1 MITYCNLTR
10 SRVDKDAR
18 AFPFKSLSLWELRDV
33 FYLSLLLL
41 AESWSFPAWWNAF
54 VYNAWE
60 RRPYILRFRRGARF
74 VKRTRWFVSLL
85 RTPSEPN
92 DYYCTF
98 ATKLSFLCHPEFTF
112 FYVSLYSVSFDT
124 HPQFIP
130 SIPTGFL
137 NTRLSLFILG

>member
-1 MITYCNLTR
+1 MITYCNLIH

-60 RRPYILRFRRGARF
+60 RRPFILRFRRGARF

-85 RTPSEPN
+85 RTPSDRTIIIVPLRPN
-92 DYYCTF
+92 Y
-98 ATKLSFLCHPEFTF
+98 LSYVIPSLL

-130 SIPTGFL
+130 SLPTGFL